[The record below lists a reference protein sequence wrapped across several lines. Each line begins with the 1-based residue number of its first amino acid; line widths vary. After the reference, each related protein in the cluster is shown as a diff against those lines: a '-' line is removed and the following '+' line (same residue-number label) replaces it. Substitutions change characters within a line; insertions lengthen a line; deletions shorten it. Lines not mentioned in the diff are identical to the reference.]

1 LPGQSLAGGLEALLK
16 ILLVEDDRAIVAGL
30 TYLLEEEGF
39 ESLVCPDFAQAL
51 EAIRTEDFD
60 LALLDVSLPDGS
72 GYELCKAIKT
82 KGEIPVIMLT
92 AMDSE
97 VNVVMGLDIGADDYI
112 TKPFRVRELI
122 SRINSVLRR
131 YKKLES
137 AHSQLSLGDV
147 VIDQNKAK
155 VSKGGEELQLTA
167 LEYKLLLVFANYP
180 GRVFS
185 RNQLLEQLW
194 DVGGD
199 FLNDN
204 TITVYIKRL
213 REKIEDDPQEPKL
226 ILTVRGLGYKSG

>member
-1 LPGQSLAGGLEALLK
+1 MK

-39 ESLVCPDFAQAL
+39 ESLVCGDFAQAL

-72 GYELCKAIKT
+72 GYDLCNAIKT

-92 AMDSE
+92 AMDNE

-147 VIDQNKAK
+147 VIDQNKAR

>member
-1 LPGQSLAGGLEALLK
+1 LK

-30 TYLLEEEGF
+30 TYLFEEEGF
-39 ESLVCPDFAQAL
+39 ESLVCGDYSQAL

-72 GYELCKAIKT
+72 GYDLCKAIKT
-82 KGEIPVIMLT
+82 KAEIPVIMLT

-131 YKKLES
+131 YKKSES

-147 VIDQNKAK
+147 VIDQNKAR
-155 VSKGGEELQLTA
+155 VTKGGEELQLTA

>member
-1 LPGQSLAGGLEALLK
+1 MK
-16 ILLVEDDRAIVAGL
+16 ILIVEDDRAIVAGL
-30 TYLLEEEGF
+30 SYLLEEEGF
-39 ESLVCPDFAQAL
+39 EVAHFGTYLEGRQAVEL
-51 EAIRTEDFD
+51 GGFD
-60 LALLDVSLPDGS
+60 LALLDLNLPDGT
-72 GYELCKAIKT
+72 GYDLCKAVKA

-112 TKPFRVRELI
+112 TKPFRVRELV

-131 YKKLES
+131 YKKQSS
-137 AHSQLSLGDV
+137 AHSHIELGDLS
-147 VIDQNKAK
+147 IDQNKAK
-155 VSKGGEELQLTA
+155 VTKNGLDLQLTA

-204 TITVYIKRL
+204 TLTVYIKRL
-213 REKIEDDPQEPKL
+213 REKIEDDPQIPRL